1 MTQIILN
8 ICFGLNIIIKKKKQ
22 EINKIEKKIEN
33 RREKWSFTAIT
44 YY

>member
-8 ICFGLNIIIKKKKQ
+8 ICFGLNIIIKKKQ